1 MRQCSLIFAVVA
13 ILFVTCGTAQAQ
25 PVYNIVDLGLL
36 AGDSNSQGFGISP
49 NGTFATGRSV
59 TGNFTA
65 TRAFSWTQGG
75 GMTALPNLGSPS
87 RPFGVGNGVNDAGVV
102 VGTGSTTSFGSSRLP
117 LIWQGGAV
125 SQLPLPAGQTLGQA
139 TGVNSAGVAV
149 GSANS
154 GSAER
159 GAIYQGGVGSFITTT
174 TSTGCFITV
183 ANGINNAGLVVG
195 NGIDPSNA
203 ARNVGFL
210 YNSVTNT
217 ATEVGALAGLN
228 GALAFGVSNGGFVVG
243 SSMLNQ
249 GSGTPFIWSQSN
261 GIMPVPLAAG
271 TSQGSA
277 RGVNSNGWVVGTDS
291 SAFAIPFLFDGTNTY
306 RIGDLIPAGSGWD
319 LLTNTSSSALSISD
333 NNIIVGTGVFGGAVH
348 GYALVPVPEPSS
360 FALAAFGLAFLARRR
375 RRSAG

>member
-1 MRQCSLIFAVVA
+1 MRSLSRISAVVA
-13 ILFVTCGTAQAQ
+13 ILLVACGTAQAQ

-49 NGTFATGRSV
+49 DGTFATGRSV

-87 RPFGVGNGVNDAGVV
+87 RPFGVGNSVNNSGVV

-117 LIWQGGAV
+117 LIWQGGVV
-125 SQLPLPAGQTLGQA
+125 SQLPLPSGQTLGQA
-139 TGVNSAGVAV
+139 TGINGSGVAV

-174 TSTGCFITV
+174 TATGCFITV

-195 NGIDPSNA
+195 NGIDPNNA

-210 YNSVTNT
+210 YNSVSNT
-217 ATEVGALAGLN
+217 ATEVGLTRAQRCARLRRQQRRLCRRFEHAESRFGHALYLVADQRHHADSFCPGHEPRQRY
-228 GALAFGVSNGGFVVG
+228 AASTRTAG
-243 SSMLNQ
+243 SS
-249 GSGTPFIWSQSN
+249 
-261 GIMPVPLAAG
+261 
-271 TSQGSA
+271 A
-277 RGVNSNGWVVGTDS
+277 RT
-291 SAFAIPFLFDGTNTY
+291 
-306 RIGDLIPAGSGWD
+306 
-319 LLTNTSSSALSISD
+319 
-333 NNIIVGTGVFGGAVH
+333 
-348 GYALVPVPEPSS
+348 
-360 FALAAFGLAFLARRR
+360 R
-375 RRSAG
+375 RRSRSPFSSTGRTRIGSAI